1 MPTLPQAGAI
11 ALATTLVIITVQHFL
26 LSSKQ
31 PADTRMDMMMN
42 RGKNN
47 YLRSHQRNALDRF
60 MPTHDLLQGADEF
73 FSSNAV
79 AKTDRDDFFPA
90 SDLFNWHDEFFSP
103 LLESPFM
110 REFHRQ
116 QHMMMM
122 EPTFNMNEDG
132 DKGMCVLY
140 VWYPQK
146 YPSLHP
152 NGTNI
157 NLH

>member
-1 MPTLPQAGAI
+1 MTHTHSNRSSMPTLPQAGAI

-42 RGKNN
+42 RAKNNN
-47 YLRSHQRNALDRF
+47 YLRSHQRNALDRL

-79 AKTDRDDFFPA
+79 AKTDRDDFLPT

-110 REFHRQ
+110 REFRRQ

-132 DKGMCVLY
+132 DKGE
-140 VWYPQK
+140 
-146 YPSLHP
+146 
-152 NGTNI
+152 
-157 NLH
+157 